1 MFLRLGRYKV
11 ASAHQ
16 IEGPVLSPSDY
27 RAGVGIVLVNAHG
40 LVFSGRRRDNRDHP
54 WQMPQGGLQEGET
67 PRQAALRE
75 VREELGTE
83 SVNILEFRPDWLYYD
98 YPAPESSRRATLF
111 RGQRHLWY
119 LLRFYGSDADIEIE
133 GADGE
138 FSEWRWNTPA
148 QIIDEAVS
156 FKQPAYRQVM
166 RYFAPALMS
175 LSSGR
180 PSGLTRIAAARRR
193 HQISA

>member
-1 MFLRLGRYKV
+1 M
-11 ASAHQ
+11 Q
-16 IEGPVLSPSDY
+16 SPSDY
-27 RAGVGIVLVNAHG
+27 RAGVGIVLVNTHG

-67 PRQAALRE
+67 PRQAVFRE
-75 VREELGTE
+75 VREELGTDAIT
-83 SVNILEFRPDWLYYD
+83 VLEFRPDWLCYD
-98 YPAPESSRRATLF
+98 YPAPDSSRRAALY

-119 LLRFYGSDADIEIE
+119 LLRFD
-133 GADGE
+133 GADRDIAIDGAEGE
-138 FSEWRWNTPA
+138 FSEWRWSAPA
-148 QIIDEAVS
+148 EIIDEAVP

-166 RYFAPALMS
+166 RYFASSLMS

-180 PSGLTRIAAARRR
+180 PTGLTRISTARRR